1 MIKSCEKE
9 TKKKEIS
16 PKSKKPAVYKKNRR
30 CPIEF
35 LRGTSGAKIVA

>member
-16 PKSKKPAVYKKNRR
+16 PKSKKPAVYKKKPTLPNRISSWHVR
-30 CPIEF
+30 
-35 LRGTSGAKIVA
+35 S